1 MWKENRALEIIDSS
15 LGESYPINEVLRCI
29 HIALLCV
36 QEQAK
41 DRPLMSAVV
50 SMLGNDAAIP
60 SPKQPGFLLNRGYH
74 TGGNPS
80 SNIDGAYSVNDMTYT
95 EAEGR

>member
-1 MWKENRALEIIDSS
+1 MWKESRALEIIDLS
-15 LGESYPINEVLRCI
+15 LGESHPVNEVLRCI
-29 HIALLCV
+29 QIALLCV
-36 QEQAK
+36 QEHAT

-50 SMLGNDAAIP
+50 FMLGNDATIP

-74 TGGNPS
+74 TSGDPS
-80 SNIDGAYSVNDMTYT
+80 SNTDGAYSVNGMTYT